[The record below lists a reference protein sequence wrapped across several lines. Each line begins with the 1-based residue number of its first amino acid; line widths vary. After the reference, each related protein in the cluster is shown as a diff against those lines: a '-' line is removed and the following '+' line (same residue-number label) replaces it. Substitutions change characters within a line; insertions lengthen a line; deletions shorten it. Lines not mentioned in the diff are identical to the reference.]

1 MQDIKQNLA
10 DAVREARTKLG
21 LSQEQ
26 FLPEQADNTRT
37 GTEVRAA

>member
-26 FLPEQADNTRT
+26 CPLQSARWSILNFS
-37 GTEVRAA
+37 

>member
-21 LSQEQ
+21 LSQEWIGY
-26 FLPEQADNTRT
+26 N
-37 GTEVRAA
+37 

>member
-21 LSQEQ
+21 LSQDVNFQ
-26 FLPEQADNTRT
+26 KFYN
-37 GTEVRAA
+37 